1 MKKILLCGVVL
12 FLALAATA
20 FAGREEI
27 DSALNS
33 YEAVVTEAETLIQA
47 DPWVDSDGYAAM
59 DEKAGAAE
67 TAIAAVA
74 EDKEWLIEDAKR
86 ASELRT
92 RFNTAMASVL
102 QKLLRY

>member
-1 MKKILLCGVVL
+1 VKKILFCGAVL
-12 FLALAATA
+12 FLVLAAAA
-20 FAGREEI
+20 FAGRDEI
-27 DSALNS
+27 DGALNA
-33 YEAVVTEAETLIQA
+33 YEAIVTEAETMTQT
-47 DPWVDSDGYAAM
+47 DPWVSTDGYTAL
-59 DEKAGAAE
+59 DEKATAAE